1 MNDKDSKLIW
11 EAWDTP
17 VGNDERQLPEGE
29 VEEDNEIRDQ
39 GIHDRP
45 DAGQPLSE
53 YGLKIEPGEERGDR
67 DNPTIDKLWLIRPLG
82 PEAREQFGPPQN
94 GYDAYDWIYQAEV
107 RGRSIEELEQIV
119 IRSIHNHGKPRFFKP
134 YAEPENKSNRAG
146 LLPGEDPERS
156 WQDNPG
162 VYPPGYN

>member
-11 EAWDTP
+11 EAWDAP
-17 VGNDERQLPEGE
+17 VGNDERQLPEG
-29 VEEDNEIRDQ
+29 DNEIRDQ

-82 PEAREQFGPPQN
+82 PVWFTAE
-94 GYDAYDWIYQAEV
+94 WI
-107 RGRSIEELEQIV
+107 
-119 IRSIHNHGKPRFFKP
+119 
-134 YAEPENKSNRAG
+134 
-146 LLPGEDPERS
+146 
-156 WQDNPG
+156 
-162 VYPPGYN
+162 